1 MAREA
6 AENASSNGR
15 LVVDTHHDG
24 GHGDS
29 SADDVAA
36 ADVNLDDGVDS
47 ALVHFCNSPLQL
59 IACAEFPE
67 KSASFPC
74 GAWCTVNSSSED
86 YEVYHTYGRKGESF
100 VGTKENALIRYTI
113 WGTQG
118 EKENDLPHSNCPEW
132 GRYALSVDFPYPFCR
147 IYLPMTS
154 ASASASFGAYLGEI
168 ASVTK

>member
-24 GHGDS
+24 GHGDG

-47 ALVHFCNSPLQL
+47 ALVHFCNSPLQW

-74 GAWCTVNSSSED
+74 VAWCAVNSSSED
-86 YEVYHTYGRKGESF
+86 
-100 VGTKENALIRYTI
+100 
-113 WGTQG
+113 
-118 EKENDLPHSNCPEW
+118 D
-132 GRYALSVDFPYPFCR
+132 
-147 IYLPMTS
+147 
-154 ASASASFGAYLGEI
+154 
-168 ASVTK
+168 

>member
-24 GHGDS
+24 GGFDDGQTQLLHGGHGDG

-67 KSASFPC
+67 KTASFPC

-86 YEVYHTYGRKGESF
+86 YYVYHKYGRKEG
-100 VGTKENALIRYTI
+100 VLCWNKRKCTDKIHDLGNA
-113 WGTQG
+113 G
-118 EKENDLPHSNCPEW
+118 
-132 GRYALSVDFPYPFCR
+132 
-147 IYLPMTS
+147 
-154 ASASASFGAYLGEI
+154 
-168 ASVTK
+168 